1 MNSDRGFRILVFLGA
16 LGAILTYAIADE
28 SIVTA
33 LLAIPLLI
41 VGWRVT
47 ERRGDRAVPRAI
59 ITLGILIAIG
69 WAVVSGLSEGLNVA
83 HFCRFTISVLVVKS
97 FDRRTSADLGQFVML
112 SLFLSIGALLT
123 SNSLWMAFTL
133 LPTLLICVWGAVGY
147 QFHLGRAA
155 ARKAAGLKRSARPA
169 PGGEKIPGLG
179 RTLTAAWLV
188 AGAISIG
195 VFLMFPRGLGADAFG
210 QWGNAGL
217 GMVTGFTDSVN
228 LGEAGLISTSSAPVL
243 DLTVRASDASNS
255 GGTRATIGAPDETF
269 YLRGAVLEHYEDG
282 SWTSGRERGGG
293 IQIPGGTNFALLS
306 SRGAYLRPDE
316 QTRGAQVEMEIII
329 RNARAENTP
338 IFTSWRPRFVRFES
352 QSRLRHDS
360 DTGVMTRSGQ
370 SGRLRYFVTV
380 DQVDRTPSQR
390 AYEAPVPPPS
400 EAVRALAR
408 DIVERAGLR
417 AEVDPEDPWG
427 EAAAIASAIDR
438 YFDEGFAYTLD
449 IRRPRRGQDPIE
461 WFLLEERQGH
471 CEYYASAMAALC
483 RSVGVNA
490 RVVTGYVA
498 TEFNEATQHYIV
510 RESNAHAWVE
520 VEIGPNQWQT
530 RDPTPVG
537 EFQRIHR
544 PEPTLASRAR
554 ALFDAV
560 NYAWITSV
568 VAFDD
573 ESRTSLVSAMRI
585 DVAAIDQW
593 AEEAA
598 ARIRTG
604 GRSLV
609 VRAMRNAMVA
619 MIVVACVGVAVV
631 VGGPVV
637 WQSVKPRL
645 LAVWLRL
652 RERRRE
658 ERAARLAHAG
668 FYARLLAALARRGAA
683 KPGWRPPLDHAR
695 GLEDERLRGAASRVV
710 EAYYGVRYGRASL
723 SAEAAGAVEDDLRL
737 VEGRG

>member
-1 MNSDRGFRILVFLGA
+1 MNSDRGFRLLVFFGA

-28 SIVTA
+28 SILTA
-33 LLAIPLLI
+33 LLAIPLLV

-47 ERRGDRAVPRAI
+47 ERRGDRAVPRVVV
-59 ITLGILIAIG
+59 TLGILIAIA
-69 WAVVSGLSEGLNVA
+69 WAVVSGMGEGLSVA

-97 FDRRTSADLGQFVML
+97 FDRRTSPDLGQFVML

-123 SNSLWMAFTL
+123 SNSLWMAL
-133 LPTLLICVWGAVGY
+133 ALIPTLLICVWAAVGF

-155 ARKAAGLKRSARPA
+155 ARKAAGLKRSARPG
-169 PGGEKIPGLG
+169 PGAERIPGLG
-179 RTLTAAWLV
+179 RTMTAAWLL
-188 AGAISIG
+188 AGAISLA

-210 QWGNAGL
+210 QWGNAGV

-243 DLTVRASDASNS
+243 DLTVRTIDPANES
-255 GGTRATIGAPDETF
+255 GGRLTIGAPDETF
-269 YLRGAVLEHYEDG
+269 YLRGAVLEHYQDG
-282 SWTSGRERGGG
+282 SWTSGRDRGGG
-293 IQIPGGTNFALLS
+293 IQIPGGSNFAALS
-306 SRGAYLRPDE
+306 TQGAFRPADE
-316 QTRGAQVEMEIII
+316 QTRGAQVELEIII
-329 RNARAENTP
+329 RNARADNTP
-338 IFTSWRPRFVRFES
+338 IFTSWRPRFVRFENP
-352 QSRLRHDS
+352 SRLRHDP

-380 DQVDRTPSQR
+380 DQVDRTPSLR
-390 AYEAPVPPPS
+390 PYTPPEPPPS

-408 DIVERAGLR
+408 DIVARAGLR
-417 AEVDPEDPWG
+417 SEVDRGDPWG

-449 IRRPRRGQDPIE
+449 IQRPRRGQDPIE

-554 ALFDAV
+554 GVFDAV
-560 NYAWITSV
+560 NYAWITTI

-598 ARIRTG
+598 QRIRSG
-604 GRSLV
+604 GRSL
-609 VRAMRNAMVA
+609 AFTALRNGLVA
-619 MIVVACVGVAVV
+619 MMVVACIGVAVV

-637 WQSVKPRL
+637 WQSLKPRL
-645 LAVWLRL
+645 LAVWLGL

-668 FYARLLAALARRGAA
+668 FYSRLLAALARRGVA

-710 EAYYGVRYGRASL
+710 EAYYGVRYGRSVL
-723 SAEAAGAVEDDLRL
+723 SPEAAGAVEDDLRT